1 MLVAGHDTTAYQLS
15 MTLIEIVKHPL
26 VLRKLQEE
34 LDRAL
39 PNRDD
44 NFSADALT
52 ELTYLNCVINE
63 GNRLQP
69 VGSQGSVR
77 EAPCDVEYEGM
88 TIPKGSTVI
97 VPAYAMHRSSII
109 RKPDEFIPERWLA
122 DDPELETLKSLFYP
136 FSSGKRNCVGQNLAM
151 LELRMFIATLFRRFN
166 FELVSKV
173 SYEFYLVLRPVNAN
187 FKITRRD

>member
-1 MLVAGHDTTAYQLS
+1 MLLAGHDTTAYQLS
-15 MTLIEIVKHPL
+15 LTVLEIVKHPE

-34 LDRAL
+34 LDSAL
-39 PNRDD
+39 PNRDG

-69 VGSQGSVR
+69 VAAQGSLR
-77 EAPCDVEYEGM
+77 EAACDIEYEGM
-88 TIPKGSTVI
+88 VIPKGSTI
-97 VPAYAMHRSSII
+97 ILPPYAMHRSSII
-109 RKPDEFIPERWLA
+109 RSPDEFIPERWLA
-122 DDPELETLKSLFYP
+122 DDPELEALKSLFYP

-173 SYEFYLVLRPVNAN
+173 SYDYYLVLRPVNAN
-187 FKITRRD
+187 FKVTRRD